1 MPSALC
7 DVLFFFFLHV
17 CQFKQDAGCDFMMLD
32 VDQAVKVHRNRGFE
46 VKK

>member
-7 DVLFFFFLHV
+7 DVLFLHM
-17 CQFKQDAGCDFMMLD
+17 CQFKQDAGCDFMVHH
-32 VDQAVKVHRNRGFE
+32 VDQAVKVYGNRGFE